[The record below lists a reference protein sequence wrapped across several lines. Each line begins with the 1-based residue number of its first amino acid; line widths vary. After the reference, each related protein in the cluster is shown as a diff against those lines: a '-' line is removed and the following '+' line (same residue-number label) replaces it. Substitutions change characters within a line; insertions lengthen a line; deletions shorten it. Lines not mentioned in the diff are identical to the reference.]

1 MLKSKKGYLLESI
14 SMKELITIQA
24 ELKAPKNQENKFG
37 GYRYRSAEDILEAAK
52 KVLNKVGCY
61 LTISDTVEMVGN
73 RIYIVATAT
82 LTNSEGQSV
91 STRAYAREEESKK
104 GMDAAQITGSASSY
118 ARKYALNGL
127 FCIDDTRDPDATN
140 THGKEEEVKKAA
152 PAPKST
158 PAPAPQ
164 SQGELSLSEL
174 LIDFAQC
181 NDRPA
186 LVAAWNK
193 YKGTEFEE
201 QAKTEL
207 RKRKI
212 ELGIEK

>member
-1 MLKSKKGYLLESI
+1 
-14 SMKELITIQA
+14 MKELIEIQK
-24 ELKAPKNQENKFG
+24 ELKAPKNQENRFG
-37 GYRYRSAEDILEAAK
+37 GYKYRSAEDILEAAK
-52 KVLNKVGCY
+52 KILPQKGCY
-61 LTISDTVEMVGN
+61 LTITDTIEMIGN
-73 RIYIVATAT
+73 RVYVVATAT
-82 LTNSEGQSV
+82 LTNNEGQSV
-91 STRAYAREEESKK
+91 STKAYAREEETKK

-140 THGKEEEVKKAA
+140 THGKEEEVKGTA

-158 PAPAPQ
+158 PAPAIQP
-164 SQGELSLSEL
+164 QGELSLSEL
-174 LIDFAQC
+174 LIDFAKC
-181 NDRPA
+181 ETRPA

-207 RKRKI
+207 RKRKQ